1 MGDDRHYILGDFH
14 RIDERAGIQDSRQA
28 QSAPSASARNGPA
41 SLQHFR
47 LSPWPRPSAAML
59 RILAASIALLAVPV
73 HARDDGRYVN
83 SLLV

>member
-1 MGDDRHYILGDFH
+1 
-14 RIDERAGIQDSRQA
+14 
-28 QSAPSASARNGPA
+28 
-41 SLQHFR
+41 
-47 LSPWPRPSAAML
+47 ML